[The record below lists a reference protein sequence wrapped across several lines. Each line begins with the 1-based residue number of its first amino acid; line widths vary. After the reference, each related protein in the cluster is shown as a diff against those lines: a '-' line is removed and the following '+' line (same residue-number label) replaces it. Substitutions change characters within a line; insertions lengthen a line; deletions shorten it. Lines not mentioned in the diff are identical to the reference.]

1 MKTAYTYM
9 LDKSDKIQSATAS
22 LEYCLGERSDVES
35 KIKKLELE
43 LEDIKES
50 VYRCAETLDNY
61 LKGEFGATDSEGN

>member
-1 MKTAYTYM
+1 MKTIYDSI
-9 LDKSDKIQSATAS
+9 LDKADKIQSATAS
-22 LEYCLGERSDVES
+22 LEYYLEERANVER